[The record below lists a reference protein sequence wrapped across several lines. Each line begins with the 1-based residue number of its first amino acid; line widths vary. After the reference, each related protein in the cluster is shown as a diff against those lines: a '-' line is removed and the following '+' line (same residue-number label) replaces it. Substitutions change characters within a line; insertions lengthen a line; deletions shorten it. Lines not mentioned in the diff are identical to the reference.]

1 VKQRFCRAAV
11 LVAAMLACSAGTAH
25 AGLISWLDQLSGPGR
40 FWIFDGSYGIR
51 CRPLGKSSR
60 DGGASPAEG
69 DAGAKTP
76 ADTNILSGITGGCQ
90 SRESLDK
97 RIAIWS
103 AGAGLGF
110 TVKNPLVYDDHQ
122 THSVFVTRAA
132 TSIDFRVH
140 RTLDVGLGGGVID
153 FYVHHQANFAR
164 PYIEPLRIG
173 FRPLV
178 NWKGPIRHPR
188 RGALVVY
195 ANWNIILGDITG
207 DDFGAPS
214 DPFHVRN
221 ELKRFEF
228 GLNIDVKRLRD
239 K

>member
-1 VKQRFCRAAV
+1 VKQRFCRAVV

-25 AGLISWLDQLSGPGR
+25 AGLISWLDQLSGPGP
-40 FWIFDGSYGIR
+40 FWIFDGSYGIK
-51 CRPLGKSSR
+51 CPPLGKASR
-60 DGGASPAEG
+60 DARASSGEG
-69 DAGAKTP
+69 QAGLKTS
-76 ADTNILSGITGGCQ
+76 AGSKILTGLTGGCQ
-90 SRESLDK
+90 SRESLDN

-110 TVKNPLVYDDHQ
+110 ARKNPLVYDDHQ
-122 THSVFVTRAA
+122 THSVFVTRGA

-140 RTLDVGLGGGVID
+140 RTLDVGAGVGVIH
-153 FYVHHQANFAR
+153 FYVHDQASFAR
-164 PYIEPLRIG
+164 PYVEPLRIG

-178 NWKGPIRHPR
+178 NWKGPIRDER

-195 ANWNIILGDITG
+195 ANWNIITGDITG
-207 DDFGAPS
+207 DDFGASS

-228 GLNIDVKRLRD
+228 GLNIDVKRLRG